1 MHVHYGYNVICF
13 TWFQDNNDNN
23 VSLIISLAVLLVIV
37 VIGVLAVA
45 AVVAAVVLCR
55 RFVISKYITLLAK
68 YTTASCKNINNQTNT

>member
-45 AVVAAVVLCR
+45 AVVLCR

>member
-13 TWFQDNNDNN
+13 TWFQDNNRNN

-37 VIGVLAVA
+37 VIGVLA
-45 AVVAAVVLCR
+45 VAAVVLCR